1 MNSLITRKKKLFTS
15 SSLPPHT
22 SSSWFSSSSTWSSS
36 MRAFNRSS
44 LVCSNNLR
52 RFSLRKSSVSS
63 GVKKKVSSVSEGR
76 SDQPVGESGCCCCWD
91 TLPVRTFASEFGR
104 VSSRRRAS
112 YLKKREKKKIY
123 KKRRQVVGERNEEI
137 DFAVVGQISVIAKLI
152 GSRTNGICRQ
162 G

>member
-1 MNSLITRKKKLFTS
+1 MNSLITRKEKTLTS

-22 SSSWFSSSSTWSSS
+22 SSSSWFSSSSTWSSS
-36 MRAFNRSS
+36 IRAFNRSS

-76 SDQPVGESGCCCCWD
+76 SDQPVGESGCWD
-91 TLPVRTFASEFGR
+91 TVPVKPFGSGFGR

-112 YLKKREKKKIY
+112 YLKKEKYIRKDVSLWVNEMKKLT
-123 KKRRQVVGERNEEI
+123 
-137 DFAVVGQISVIAKLI
+137 SL
-152 GSRTNGICRQ
+152 
-162 G
+162 